1 MAVKRLGKGLD
12 ALIPQMS
19 TQDTEQGKTP
29 EKIREVEVASVKP
42 NPFQPR
48 ETFDPI
54 ALNELK
60 QSIAEN
66 GMIQPVTVRIAGDGY
81 ELIAGERR
89 LRAVSELGH
98 RYVPAYVL
106 EIESDQQM
114 IEMALIENIQRENLN
129 PIDEANGYQTLL
141 TECNLTQE
149 EVAKRVGKDRSTVTN
164 FLRLL
169 KLPDKVQE
177 SLTNEEISQGHA
189 RALLAF
195 ENASEQIT
203 AWKQILKKNLSVRQV
218 ESLTKKDKT
227 VPAKSQPKTMKQQS
241 PYIRQTEDKFRNIL
255 GTQVRILESKEGNDG
270 KIEIEYYSSDDLD
283 RIIELLENI

>member
-203 AWKQILKKNLSVRQV
+203 VWKQILKKKLSVRQV